1 MCRKITV
8 LKSEFLSWMTRT
20 CGDGLPEGG
29 CNSSRLL
36 AAVWGSGFRFV
47 ETRTEAQ
54 ADDVIA
60 RR

>member
-1 MCRKITV
+1 
-8 LKSEFLSWMTRT
+8 MTRT